1 MDVYVLCFSEHSDS
15 DDDGL
20 LSMWRAYGAEG
31 NGAAMVFD
39 SSKVMSKSESPITF
53 GPVRYG
59 DDTERSALLN
69 GIFLQVAAIITT
81 LTIGDAD
88 IFKLAWQIHW
98 RIKYFALFTKHAG
111 FREEHEWR
119 LVYMKQRDPKNELKD
134 AVGYNIS
141 RHGIEPKLRFSLK
154 DRYEFTEPDLSLEKL
169 VRKIILGPTT
179 ATPLAKKAF
188 LRMLEL
194 TGKTELMGRVVGS
207 TIPYRRR

>member
-1 MDVYVLCFSEHSDS
+1 
-15 DDDGL
+15 
-20 LSMWRAYGAEG
+20 
-31 NGAAMVFD
+31 
-39 SSKVMSKSESPITF
+39 
-53 GPVRYG
+53 
-59 DDTERSALLN
+59 
-69 GIFLQVAAIITT
+69 
-81 LTIGDAD
+81 
-88 IFKLAWQIHW
+88 
-98 RIKYFALFTKHAG
+98 
-111 FREEHEWR
+111 
-119 LVYMKQRDPKNELKD
+119 MKQRDPKNELKD